1 MEFYSVQHGVGGQT
15 IFRNAYNNV
24 LKRDDV
30 RGDKTKVTDEMLIN
44 AIYDDRS
51 RVEVKFK
58 RVQTCGLRSK
68 ADFHKREQM
77 HLRTI
82 RIQLITFL

>member
-1 MEFYSVQHGVGGQT
+1 M
-15 IFRNAYNNV
+15 
-24 LKRDDV
+24 KRDDV

-58 RVQTCGLRSK
+58 SSPDLWPGLRSRFSQER
-68 ADFHKREQM
+68 ADALANNTNTTYNIPFDSS
-77 HLRTI
+77 TYS
-82 RIQLITFL
+82 TTAV

>member
-1 MEFYSVQHGVGGQT
+1 M
-15 IFRNAYNNV
+15 
-24 LKRDDV
+24 KRDDV

-58 RVQTCGLRSK
+58 SSPNLWPGLRSRFSQER
-68 ADFHKREQM
+68 ADA
-77 HLRTI
+77 LANNTNTTYNI
-82 RIQLITFL
+82 PITAVGGASQVV